1 MKNIPILLDD
11 VWQVCQFMGREERR
25 EKKPKRKKILF
36 PDIVSRNQ
44 KNKSCKP
51 RKIEIFF
58 QKKFLENNL

>member
-1 MKNIPILLDD
+1 MMFDKFASL
-11 VWQVCQFMGREERR
+11 WEEKREETK
-25 EKKPKRKKILF
+25 EKKILF
-36 PDIVSRNQ
+36 PDIVSCDQ